1 MYKACATAIGAVFL
15 CAAATTITS
24 AHEHKAPHGGT
35 LVVLGAEFA
44 HLELVLD
51 ARAGKLKAYV
61 LDGEAEKFMRIQ
73 QKQIDLRLRPE
84 DKKEE
89 SVVVTLKAVPNVLTG
104 EKEGNTSQFEGEA
117 VALRGATRFSGVI
130 AALAA
135 QGVEFKDVQFRFP
148 EGNEGKK

>member
-1 MYKACATAIGAVFL
+1 MYKACATALGAVFF
-15 CAAATTITS
+15 CAAAATLTN

-35 LVVLGAEFA
+35 LVVLGVEFA

-51 ARAGKLKAYV
+51 ARAGKLTAYV
-61 LDGEAEKFMRIQ
+61 LDGEAEKFVRIE
-73 QKQIDLRLRPE
+73 QKQIELRLRPE

-89 SVVVTLKAVPNVLTG
+89 PVLVTLKAVPNVLTG
-104 EKEGNTSQFEGEA
+104 EKEGSTSQFEGEA
-117 VALRGATRFSGVI
+117 AALRGATRFSGVI

-135 QGVEFKDVQFRFP
+135 KGAEFKDVQFRFP